1 MENDKKIMVSICC
14 LTYNHRKY
22 IKKTLDGFLNQK
34 TNFDFEILIHDDCS
48 TDGTTDIIK
57 EYEKKYPKLIKPIY
71 QKENQYSKGI
81 PISVYL
87 QFPRAKGKYIAMCEG
102 DDYWIDNNKLQI
114 QYDMME
120 KNENCTLC
128 THTVEYINE
137 AGIKINGSQP
147 HETLLDELPIQ
158 NIVYSKDIFNNIFR
172 RTIIPFQTSSY
183 FFRKKYINEYIENFY
198 KNVPVKTVGDI
209 PLTWYLFSKGDCFFI
224 KKSMSRYRVD
234 SIGSWSKKNKKNTN
248 KEKHY
253 SELINFFRM
262 FNDYTNYENNEIIQ
276 YLILKYNFYIL
287 ELKKDYNKIFDK
299 NYKNLFLEFSLRKKI
314 LIVLKYIIYKIR
326 NFKIISNKE

>member
-1 MENDKKIMVSICC
+1 
-14 LTYNHRKY
+14 
-22 IKKTLDGFLNQK
+22 
-34 TNFDFEILIHDDCS
+34 
-48 TDGTTDIIK
+48 
-57 EYEKKYPKLIKPIY
+57 
-71 QKENQYSKGI
+71 
-81 PISVYL
+81 
-87 QFPRAKGKYIAMCEG
+87 
-102 DDYWIDNNKLQI
+102 
-114 QYDMME
+114 
-120 KNENCTLC
+120 
-128 THTVEYINE
+128 
-137 AGIKINGSQP
+137 
-147 HETLLDELPIQ
+147 
-158 NIVYSKDIFNNIFR
+158 
-172 RTIIPFQTSSY
+172 
-183 FFRKKYINEYIENFY
+183 
-198 KNVPVKTVGDI
+198 
-209 PLTWYLFSKGDCFFI
+209 
-224 KKSMSRYRVD
+224 MSRYRVD